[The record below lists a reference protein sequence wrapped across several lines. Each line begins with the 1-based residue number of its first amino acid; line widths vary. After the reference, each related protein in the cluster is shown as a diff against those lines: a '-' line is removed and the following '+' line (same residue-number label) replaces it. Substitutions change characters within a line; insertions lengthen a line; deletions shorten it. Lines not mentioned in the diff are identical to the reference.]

1 MQVILDRLIKISPV
15 PAMVRIALESILS
28 PDFIDSIFRSTA
40 TVQTQRHL
48 LFSSI
53 VQLMCLV
60 VCRIKPSVNA
70 SYIYLEESFTVS
82 VKSVYNKINKVE
94 PEVSRELVVKT
105 ADRVKEVIDELGVHM
120 DSPIPGYQ
128 VRILDGN
135 HHPASEHRLGV
146 LRDVAAGPLPGQSLV
161 VFDPVRGIVVDCLP
175 CEDGHRQERAL
186 IPELF
191 DDIEAG
197 VAWIADRNFCTCTFM
212 FELDLHKSFFVVR
225 RHAKTCIVAT
235 GLNLCCGKTPTG
247 KLSEQAVDVIDANG
261 EKLSCRLITI
271 ELDQPTRDGDQTIQ
285 FLTNLPLSVSANVIA
300 ESYRSRWKIENV
312 NLELVR
318 HFASEQTALGNP
330 PATLFAFCV
339 SLVAYNMLQLV
350 HVSVRAAHGKAET
363 KNKIS
368 NYYLAHALQSGWES
382 TYLIDDQFWIQNY
395 SHFSA
400 KELAVE
406 LIRIAKNLKLSQYR
420 KTTRGPKK
428 LPTPRTRFKGTPHIS
443 TYRLLH
449 DPASLSEK

>member
-1 MQVILDRLIKISPV
+1 MQAILDRLEKVSPV

-28 PDFIDSIFRSTA
+28 PDSIDDIFRSTA
-40 TVQTQRHL
+40 TMQTQRQL

-70 SYIYLEESFTVS
+70 SYVYLEESFSVS

-94 PEVSRELVVKT
+94 PEVSRELVFRT
-105 ADRVKEVIDELGVHM
+105 AEKVKEVIDELGVHM

-146 LRDVAAGPLPGQSLV
+146 LRNVAAGPLPGLSLV
-161 VFDPVRGIVVDCLP
+161 VYDPVRSIVVDCLP

-186 IPELF
+186 LPELLN
-191 DDIEAG
+191 DIEPG
-197 VAWIADRNFCTCTFM
+197 VVWIADRNFCTCTFM

-225 RHAKTCIVAT
+225 RHKKTSVVVT
-235 GLNLCCGKTPTG
+235 GPVLDCGQSPTG
-247 KLSEQAVDVIDANG
+247 RLSEQTVDVIDANG
-261 EKLSCRLITI
+261 EKLACRLITI
-271 ELDQPTRDGDQTIQ
+271 ALDQPTRDGDQTLQ
-285 FLTNLPLSVSANVIA
+285 FLTNLPTSVSAMVISV
-300 ESYRSRWKIENV
+300 SYRSRWKIENV

-318 HFASEQTALGNP
+318 HFASEQTSLGNP

-339 SLVAYNMLQLV
+339 SIVAYNMLQLV
-350 HVSVRAAHGKAET
+350 HASVRAAHGKEET
-363 KNKIS
+363 ENKVS
-368 NYYLAHALQSGWES
+368 NYYLACALQSGWES
-382 TYLIDDQFWIQNY
+382 TYLIDDRFWIQKY

-400 KELAVE
+400 KELAAE
-406 LIRIAKNLKLSQYR
+406 LIRIAKNIKLSQFR
-420 KTTRGPKK
+420 KSKRGPKK
-428 LPTPRTRFKGTPHIS
+428 PPTPRTRFRGTPHVA

-449 DPASLSEK
+449 DPASLEE